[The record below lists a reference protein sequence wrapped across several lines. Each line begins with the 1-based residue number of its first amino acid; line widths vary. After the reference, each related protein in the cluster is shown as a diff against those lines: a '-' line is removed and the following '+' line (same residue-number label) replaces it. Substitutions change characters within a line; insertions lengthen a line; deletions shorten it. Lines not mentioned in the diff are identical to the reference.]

1 MPPARSHAGLAAL
14 FAAMCALAFGLA
26 ALLYGVRLE
35 QTLAQVEASRV
46 RFTLA
51 DLRAD
56 FEKSLDRGYAI
67 GQLANAQ
74 AALEAEARQDPGILS
89 LTVKGP
95 DGRPLFHAGAALP
108 AEAPLPDRDL
118 LRGRDAITA
127 ATPLTYNYGALAGTL
142 VMRYSNASHDAIM
155 RAIAVRLALAAS
167 AATILSSIVFVRGLR
182 ALDRRRLDLAGQ
194 VERALEAVRMPHDMD
209 AEVNELV
216 DKVNKTSATAL
227 VELTAARHA
236 MSQPEAAR

>member
-1 MPPARSHAGLAAL
+1 MPPARSHPGFAAL

-74 AALEAEARQDPGILS
+74 AALEAEARQDRAILS
-89 LTVKGP
+89 LTVTGT
-95 DGRPLFHAGAALP
+95 DGRRLFHAGAALP
-108 AEAPLPDRDL
+108 AAAPIPDRDL
-118 LRGRDAITA
+118 LRGREAITA
-127 ATPLTYNYGALAGTL
+127 ATPLTYNHGAHAGTL
-142 VMRYSNASHDAIM
+142 VMRYSNDGHDAIM
-155 RAIAVRLALAAS
+155 RAIAVRLALATCV
-167 AATILSSIVFVRGLR
+167 ATILSTMAFVGGMR
-182 ALDRRRLDLAGQ
+182 ALDRRREALGGQ
-194 VERALEAVRMPHDMD
+194 VERALGAVRMPHDID